1 MRKILVVLVLLQVFS
16 HAEELN
22 NNKIR
27 ELIESSPEANE
38 PQNKNLKNTLKNQK
52 SPVNFKEQILQIL
65 QIHKLIKM
73 KLRFL

>member
-38 PQNKNLKNTLKNQK
+38 PQNKNLKKYIKK
-52 SPVNFKEQILQIL
+52 SKKPCKFQRAKYYKYYKFTN
-65 QIHKLIKM
+65 
-73 KLRFL
+73 

>member
-27 ELIESSPEANE
+27 ELIESSSEANG
-38 PQNKNLKNTLKNQK
+38 PQNKN
-52 SPVNFKEQILQIL
+52 
-65 QIHKLIKM
+65 
-73 KLRFL
+73 

>member
-1 MRKILVVLVLLQVFS
+1 MRKILVVSVLLQVFS

-38 PQNKNLKNTLKNQK
+38 PQNKNLKNTLKK
-52 SPVNFKEQILQIL
+52 SKKPCKF
-65 QIHKLIKM
+65 
-73 KLRFL
+73 

>member
-38 PQNKNLKNTLKNQK
+38 PQNKKFKKYIKK
-52 SPVNFKEQILQIL
+52 SKKPCKF
-65 QIHKLIKM
+65 
-73 KLRFL
+73 

>member
-38 PQNKNLKNTLKNQK
+38 PQNKNLKNTLKNLSAEK
-52 SPVNFKEQILQIL
+52 
-65 QIHKLIKM
+65 
-73 KLRFL
+73 